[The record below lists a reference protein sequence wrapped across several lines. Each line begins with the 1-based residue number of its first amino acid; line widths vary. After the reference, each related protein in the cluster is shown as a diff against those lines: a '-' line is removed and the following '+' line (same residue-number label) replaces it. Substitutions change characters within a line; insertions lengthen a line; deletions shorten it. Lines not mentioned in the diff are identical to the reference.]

1 MRMRTNTHTRARTHT
16 QAAEKA
22 KKDADKHKKDAAAA
36 VKAKQEVEVRL
47 KKAEG
52 LIATL
57 QSGAEQDPLDSMT
70 EEKKCVAIKR
80 LLTDETIFKSKA
92 FTTAVIS
99 GLEASPP
106 RGCPNTVKRA
116 VTSKL
121 MQLLVKQ
128 ERDMDGGTSAIALLS
143 RMLSTEDK
151 PVGVIQLLQE
161 CVRTELL
168 AAPADDQAAF
178 VQFLGH
184 EWFAGFTPTRESLD
198 DMAKHFAKHCTGVAD
213 ALEAKR
219 DDVVRGLAELGEGS
233 LDATKFMRKAAGA
246 RWLSIKVQA
255 TQLRADGDEAGAEA
269 LEASLKISLAE
280 IRCAL
285 RHEYHRALD
294 AHCDQRQVAL
304 AAVVRS
310 MLDRELGAPGV
321 GEALSRSAHLTRQHD
336 KHEGYPDLLDV
347 ISDVLDVPRRETVVY
362 LSQLMPGETMAL
374 AHSDSG
380 QEIKDRRTMLRY
392 ASAMVSREKIGFYAW
407 RGEVDLSKD
416 ERKAEKEAAA
426 KTEERNKKMKK
437 PGSRNMSMYEGGK
450 PTAVKT
456 LGTQIAAIY
465 EGKVVADELMDKQKR
480 PREAMPDF
488 LKNFFIRQYGLKSI
502 ALKNLQN
509 LAAGVRKECD
519 NNTRLKLFGQLSGM
533 IEPDEYED
541 GKCNVILEGLKALF
555 PADQIKERL
564 EGSPEMPVASLA
576 CATLAAFTSKF
587 YFTDKNDLVTVDGQP
602 DLHPPTKEEL
612 VALAGDN
619 PDGLDEDDLS
629 VPIDKWMDYLV
640 NEYQESRGNAEKF
653 FEALYT
659 EYDTNKDNCLD
670 LTEFT
675 TLVHAVDPTRD
686 DSMVMEMYN
695 MALDC
700 SGDGDNIAPDAFV
713 FVAMQYHLPC
723 VKHTGE

>member
-1 MRMRTNTHTRARTHT
+1 M
-16 QAAEKA
+16 
-22 KKDADKHKKDAAAA
+22 
-36 VKAKQEVEVRL
+36 
-47 KKAEG
+47 
-52 LIATL
+52 
-57 QSGAEQDPLDSMT
+57 
-70 EEKKCVAIKR
+70 
-80 LLTDETIFKSKA
+80 
-92 FTTAVIS
+92 
-99 GLEASPP
+99 
-106 RGCPNTVKRA
+106 
-116 VTSKL
+116 
-121 MQLLVKQ
+121 
-128 ERDMDGGTSAIALLS
+128 
-143 RMLSTEDK
+143 
-151 PVGVIQLLQE
+151 
-161 CVRTELL
+161 
-168 AAPADDQAAF
+168 
-178 VQFLGH
+178 QFLGH

-480 PREAMPDF
+480 PREPEAMPDF
-488 LKNFFIRQYGLKSI
+488 LKNF
-502 ALKNLQN
+502 
-509 LAAGVRKECD
+509 
-519 NNTRLKLFGQLSGM
+519 GQLLGM
-533 IEPDEYED
+533 IEPDEFED